1 MSAAAAAP
9 GRLDRRLTLE
19 PPRRKPGTP
28 DAQYNAEL
36 IAWCFG
42 QKRCQCSGLRCT
54 CGSSLRMNAQDPQ
67 HAVQYIPTS
76 GQGTSHKFCL
86 HALIVRHFDPKL
98 IPTGAK
104 KFWSAVEASGVYL
117 KRRRMHKYYTTAVLA
132 FREGKRA
139 TAERDPPLVPGASR
153 GTQEFNMFTDAYLF
167 RAEVEDDWNLLR
179 SRGMKHL
186 KVRGPLLSCY
196 APRWTRPVRL
206 CAVTR
211 LACLRIC

>member
-9 GRLDRRLTLE
+9 ERHDRRLTLD
-19 PPRRKPGTP
+19 PPRRKPGLS

-42 QKRCQCSGLRCT
+42 QKRCQCSGLKCT

-117 KRRRMHKYYTTAVLA
+117 KRRRTHKYYTTAVLA

-139 TAERDPPLVPGASR
+139 TAERDPPLVAGASR
-153 GTQEFNMFTDAYLF
+153 GANQFTMFTDAYLF
-167 RAEVEDDWNLLR
+167 RAELEDDWNLLS
-179 SRGMKHL
+179 SRGMKYL
-186 KVRGPLLSCY
+186 KVRGALLSCST
-196 APRWTRPVRL
+196 PRWTRLVRSR
-206 CAVTR
+206 AATR
-211 LACLRIC
+211 FAWLRGC